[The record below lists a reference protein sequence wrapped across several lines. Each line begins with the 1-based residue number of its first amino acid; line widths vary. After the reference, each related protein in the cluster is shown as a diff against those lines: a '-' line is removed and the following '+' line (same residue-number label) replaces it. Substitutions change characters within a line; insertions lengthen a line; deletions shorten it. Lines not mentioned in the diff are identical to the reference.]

1 MCLKPSV
8 SYVFDLDVVF
18 KRAIVI
24 RKGDI
29 GDLSCTS
36 AFNSCSRLSS
46 SQVLN
51 SSAFSHDVY
60 VNGKQAIVKAMKNFS
75 HFVKAIGMHAIILI
89 CLKSV
94 ERERD
99 RQTQTETETERQR
112 DRDIETETETERQRQ
127 RDSQRERRRR
137 RVRHFTDIAWID
149 CCKEINSFH
158 SNPTEKRRL
167 MDAVF
172 RAER

>member
-18 KRAIVI
+18 KRATVI

-29 GDLSCTS
+29 GDLNCTS
-36 AFNSCSRLSS
+36 NFNSCSRLSS

-60 VNGKQAIVKAMKNFS
+60 VNGKQATVKAMENFS
-75 HFVKAIGMHAIILI
+75 HFVKAIGMHAIISI

-94 ERERD
+94 ERETDRQTDRHRRRQRQRD
-99 RQTQTETETERQR
+99 RQTERQRHRDRDRETETERQTCLLYTSPSPR
-112 DRDIETETETERQRQ
+112 DDNRSRMP
-127 RDSQRERRRR
+127 SS
-137 RVRHFTDIAWID
+137 A
-149 CCKEINSFH
+149 
-158 SNPTEKRRL
+158 
-167 MDAVF
+167 
-172 RAER
+172 